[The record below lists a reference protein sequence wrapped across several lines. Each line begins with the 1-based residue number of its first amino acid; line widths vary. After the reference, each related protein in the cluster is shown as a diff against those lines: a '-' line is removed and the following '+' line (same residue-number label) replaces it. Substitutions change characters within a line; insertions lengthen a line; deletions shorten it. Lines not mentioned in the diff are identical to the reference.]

1 MEFETKYAL
10 RLFFPSPAFAQIY
23 FEAIA
28 NAIDADAT
36 DISIKITS
44 DGKIHNPNNLEIA
57 IQDNGVGFSEERYER
72 FKRVQEPQDSIHKG
86 LGRIVFLQYFA
97 RIDVSSVYSTSK
109 RTFSFVHNFNGDSE
123 VVQAN
128 PSEQSG
134 TKLTFREF
142 SNSRLKS
149 YDDIK
154 PSAIKRELFE
164 QFLPALHERKILQK
178 PLNIRISLSTAESNP
193 QKNFYSDSL
202 LLSPDDLPELTI
214 SEISERSLHFFDKIE
229 VSSGVLTNQ
238 SYPFILTAVNIDGRA
253 IPVKILTPSSI
264 PAGTSAIFLF
274 KSDLFGKSDL
284 ARQKLI
290 LPEGVREI
298 DLFRYLKLEVGRIL
312 GDELPEIKMRNEE
325 VKARFED
332 DFPHLIGLFD
342 DTTVGLVARDEVLD
356 TAQRKFFQQQKE
368 IIDSDPTDEDA
379 FQKSLEMSARSLTEY
394 ILYRDWVIKRLINS
408 TPEDVEATLHN
419 LIVPRYKTFEHETL
433 VQDIYNNNAWILDDK
448 FMTYRTILSEASMK
462 ALIAA
467 ITLED
472 ESVEADGRPDISM
485 IFSADPD
492 KAERV
497 DVVVVELK
505 RKKKDDKESSFAAV
519 QLIKRAQLLVDYC
532 PNIQRVWYYG
542 IIDIDDGLAQI
553 LRNTGWTPLYSK
565 GKVFY
570 NPSYSVT
577 RKSDDMSVP
586 APTFLLSFSSITE
599 DAAARNHT
607 FLELLKSNF
616 RNQLKDTSATPIISY
631 PAETLENQGSSSKLD
646 SRLTS
651 SFTRPTTKVSSSS
664 DDSSG
669 G

>member
-1 MEFETKYAL
+1 MEIETKYAL
-10 RLFFPSPAFAQIY
+10 RLFFPSPAFSQIY
-23 FEAIA
+23 FEAVA

-36 DISIKITS
+36 EVNINITS
-44 DGKIHNPNNLEIA
+44 DGKIHNPNKLEIA
-57 IQDNGVGFSEERYER
+57 IQDNGVGFSEDRYER

-97 RIDVSSVYSTSK
+97 RIDVSSVYSGSK
-109 RTFSFVHNFNGDSE
+109 RTFSFAHNFNGDSE
-123 VVQAN
+123 VVEVDSLEQA
-128 PSEQSG
+128 G

-154 PSAIKRELFE
+154 PSAIKRELLE
-164 QFLPALHERKILQK
+164 QFLPALHERKISQR
-178 PLNIRISLSTAESNP
+178 PLSIRISLSTDESNP
-193 QKNFYSDSL
+193 QKNFYSESL

-214 SEISERSLHFFDKIE
+214 SEISEPSLHFFDKIE
-229 VSSGVLTNQ
+229 VYSAVLTNQ
-238 SYPFILTAVNIDGRA
+238 PYPLILTAVNIDGRA

-264 PAGTSAIFLF
+264 PAGASAIFLF
-274 KSDLFGKSDL
+274 KSNLFGKSDL

-290 LPEGVREI
+290 LPEGVREN

-312 GDELPEIKMRNEE
+312 GDELPEIKARNEE
-325 VKARFED
+325 VKASFEE

-368 IIDSDPTDEDA
+368 IIDSDPADEDA

-394 ILYRDWVIKRLINS
+394 ILYRDWVIKRLANS

-419 LIVPRYKTFEHETL
+419 LIVPRYKTFEQDTL
-433 VQDIYNNNAWILDDK
+433 VQDIYRNNAWILDDK

-462 ALIAA
+462 AVIAA
-467 ITLED
+467 IALED
-472 ESVEADGRPDISM
+472 ESVEDDGRPDISM

-492 KAERV
+492 QAERV

-505 RKKKDDKESSFAAV
+505 RKKKDDKESTFAAI
-519 QLIKRAQLLVDYC
+519 QLIKRAQLLVDHC

-542 IIDIDDGLAQI
+542 IIDIDDDLAQT
-553 LRNTGWTPLYSK
+553 LRNIGWTPLYSK

-570 NPSYSVT
+570 NPNYSVT
-577 RKSDDMSVP
+577 RKSDGASIP
-586 APTFLLSFSSITE
+586 APTFLMSFSSITE

-616 RNQLKDTSATPIISY
+616 RNHEIDAAATPIISY
-631 PAETLENQGSSSKLD
+631 PAETLENQVSLSNLD

-651 SFTRPTTKVSSSS
+651 SFTRPASEVSTLPE
-664 DDSSG
+664 DSSG

>member
-1 MEFETKYAL
+1 MEIQTRYAL
-10 RLFFPSPAFAQIY
+10 RLFFPSPAFIQIY
-23 FEAIA
+23 FEAVA
-28 NAIDADAT
+28 NAIDAGAT
-36 DISIKITS
+36 DIHIDIRS
-44 DGKIHNPNNLEIA
+44 DGRIQNPGHLEI
-57 IQDNGVGFSEERYER
+57 IIKDNGVGFSDEGFER

-97 RIDVSSVYSTSK
+97 RVDVSSIFSGSK
-109 RTFSFVHNFNGDSE
+109 RAFSFVHDFNGDSE

-128 PSEQSG
+128 PSEQAG

-142 SNSRLKS
+142 CNTRLKS

-154 PSAIKRELFE
+154 PSAIKRELLE
-164 QFLPALHERKILQK
+164 QFLPALHERKISQK
-178 PLNIRISLSTAESNP
+178 PLNITISLITDESNP
-193 QKNFYSDSL
+193 QRNFFSESL
-202 LLSPDDLPELTI
+202 VLSPDDLPELEV
-214 SEISERSLHFFDKIE
+214 SEISEQSLHFFDKID
-229 VSSGVLTNQ
+229 VFSAVLTDQ
-238 SYPFILTAVNIDGRA
+238 AFPLILTAVNIDGRA
-253 IPVKILTPSSI
+253 IPVKILAPASI

-274 KSDLFGKSDL
+274 KSDLFGRSDL

-290 LPEGVREI
+290 LPEGVREV

-312 GDELPEIKMRNEE
+312 GDKLPEIKTRNEQ
-325 VKARFED
+325 VKAAFEE

-342 DTTVGLVARDEVLD
+342 DMTVGLVARDEVLD
-356 TAQRKFFQQQKE
+356 TAQRKFFQQQRE
-368 IIDSDPTDEDA
+368 ILDSDPADEDA

-408 TPEDVEATLHN
+408 TSEDVETTLHN
-419 LIVPRYKTFEHETL
+419 LIVPRYKTFDQEGL
-433 VQDIYNNNAWILDDK
+433 VHNIYKNNAWILDDK

-462 ALIAA
+462 AVIAA

-472 ESVEADGRPDISM
+472 EVIDDDGRPDISM

-505 RKKKDDKESSFAAV
+505 RKRKDDKESTFAAV
-519 QLIKRAQLLVDYC
+519 QLIKRARLLVDHC

-542 IIDIDDGLAQI
+542 IIDIDDDLDQT
-553 LRNTGWTPLYSK
+553 LRDMGWTPLYSK

-570 NPSYSVT
+570 NPFTVR
-577 RKSDDMSVP
+577 RKSDDVSIP
-586 APTFLLSFSSITE
+586 APTFLMSFNSITE

-616 RNQLKDTSATPIISY
+616 RTKEDFSAATPIIQD
-631 PAETLENQGSSSKLD
+631 PVATLEISVSQSILD
-646 SRLTS
+646 SDLTS
-651 SFTRPTTKVSSSS
+651 SSTRPPIKISPSAE
-664 DDSSG
+664 DACG